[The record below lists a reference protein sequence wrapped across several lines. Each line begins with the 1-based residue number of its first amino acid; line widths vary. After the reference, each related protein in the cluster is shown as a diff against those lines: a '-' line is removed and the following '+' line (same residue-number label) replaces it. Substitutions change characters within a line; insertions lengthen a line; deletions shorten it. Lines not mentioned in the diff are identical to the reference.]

1 MTFEEC
7 LARKMSK
14 RELELAVKNPVYRE
28 SYQTKFKE
36 ELEARVLLQLAVE
49 EQMHQ
54 ERSRE
59 EENKK

>member
-14 RELELAVKNPVYRE
+14 RELELAVKNPVYLKHYRE
-28 SYQTKFKE
+28 AFKE

-49 EQMHQ
+49 EQIYQ
-54 ERSRE
+54 ERT
-59 EENKK
+59 KK